1 MQRLRNDVPLYPGER
16 VDDLERNGLLII
28 QNPDR
33 FCFGM
38 DAVLLSGFVSIREGE
53 DTIDLGTGNGI
64 LPLLLSAK
72 TTGRTFTGLEIQD
85 ENVELAERSVRLND
99 LSNRIHIRKGDIKEA
114 AELFGAASFDVVVTN
129 PPYMKGDHGLPNP
142 DDAKAIAR
150 HEICCTL
157 EDVLQVSRK
166 LLKEGGRFFMV
177 HRPFRL
183 PEIFCRMSHH
193 GIEPKRMRLVYPD
206 VKKEPNMVLIEG
218 RSGGKPYLTV
228 EKPLIVWKEK
238 DVYTE
243 EMKELYGF

>member
-1 MQRLRNDVPLYPGER
+1 MKNDVPLYPGER
-16 VDDLERNGLLII
+16 VDDLERNGLVII

-72 TTGRTFTGLEIQD
+72 TKGHTFTGLEIQN

-99 LSNRIHIRKGDIKEA
+99 LTDRIRIRKGDIREA
-114 AELFGAASFDVVVTN
+114 AEMFGAASFDVVVTN
-129 PPYMKGDHGLPNP
+129 PPYMKGQHGLTNP

-157 EDVLQVSRK
+157 DDILQVSKR

-183 PEIFCRMSHH
+183 AEIFGKMSSY

-206 VKKEPNMVLIEG
+206 VEKEPNMVLIEG

-228 EKPLIVWKEK
+228 EKPLIVWQEK

-243 EMKELYGF
+243 EMQTLYGF